1 MLPKWL
7 DTRKATELGKALGES
22 FVLHAQ
28 PPKAKKR
35 KKDAGTPGAEL
46 QKFFQKFLV
55 RVDTEAR
62 PLKFNVLQRAKLA
75 NAFKWTLL
83 EKGVDKQLVDEL
95 TQALVMRLTPAAPT
109 VPRGSAKR

>member
-7 DTRKATELGKALGES
+7 DTRKATEVGTALAES

-28 PPKAKKR
+28 PPKAKKG
-35 KKDAGTPGAEL
+35 KKGAGAPGAEL
-46 QKFFQKFLV
+46 QKFFQKFLLK
-55 RVDTEAR
+55 VDAEAR

-83 EKGVDKQLVDEL
+83 EKGIDKQVVDEL
-95 TQALVMRLTPAAPT
+95 TQALVMRMTPAAAA
-109 VPRGSAKR
+109 PRGSAKR